1 MGSDINLIHFPIH
14 HIIFSQ
20 LYFLSDSVQNYL
32 SFYFYFSLVI
42 PFLFYLNLVQIFKDI
57 DKKVLILISS
67 LIYIFPTF
75 QYTAIWGNS
84 HITSLFFFLI
94 GTLNHLKFRESNF
107 DKKIYFFVSI
117 IFLTLAAYTKQ
128 YYVFFFFFIFL
139 EFFLKLKLKTF
150 LLFSTFTFLLSI
162 PGFLFLIENPLV
174 FFGVKQKTTNFVSSI
189 LISSSICF
197 FYIVPILVQFVIN
210 DFKNLK
216 NMYKKIFDLKIFIIS
231 LIILFSIIPLFYYD
245 SKIGGGIIY
254 KLFVNVLNQKSLFFI
269 SSFFG
274 IYFTLFFTQKNI
286 YSYLLSLLI
295 LITFST
301 GYFIFQKYF
310 EPMFFIILLL
320 YFDKIKIEKS
330 INKNNH
336 FSIIY
341 FSSYYLIANYI
352 YFLGV

>member
-1 MGSDINLIHFPIH
+1 MY
-14 HIIFSQ
+14 Q
-20 LYFLSDSVQNYL
+20 
-32 SFYFYFSLVI
+32 
-42 PFLFYLNLVQIFKDI
+42 
-57 DKKVLILISS
+57 
-67 LIYIFPTF
+67 
-75 QYTAIWGNS
+75 
-84 HITSLFFFLI
+84 
-94 GTLNHLKFRESNF
+94 
-107 DKKIYFFVSI
+107 KI
-117 IFLTLAAYTKQ
+117 
-128 YYVFFFFFIFL
+128 
-139 EFFLKLKLKTF
+139 
-150 LLFSTFTFLLSI
+150 
-162 PGFLFLIENPLV
+162 
-174 FFGVKQKTTNFVSSI
+174 
-189 LISSSICF
+189 
-197 FYIVPILVQFVIN
+197 
-210 DFKNLK
+210 LK
-216 NMYKKIFDLKIFIIS
+216 NNFL
-231 LIILFSIIPLFYYD
+231 ILFSIIPLFYYD

-336 FSIIY
+336 FSIFY